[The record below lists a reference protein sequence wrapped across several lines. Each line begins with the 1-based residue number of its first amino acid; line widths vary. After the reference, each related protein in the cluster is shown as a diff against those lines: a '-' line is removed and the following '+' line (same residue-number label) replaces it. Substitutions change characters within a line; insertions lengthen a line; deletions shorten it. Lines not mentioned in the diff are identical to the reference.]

1 MKAIELE
8 ILRHRE
14 QEKREEVRKRFL
26 DAVAEISRRRGRE
39 ISWAL
44 WGRRCCFLCGFFWGN
59 WCKAWG
65 KKAGENVKKWKAVV
79 EEVTQSFDD
88 MVLSKSTKWPRI
100 TRLSRRGKNSR

>member
-1 MKAIELE
+1 VKAIELE

-44 WGRRCCFLCGFFWGN
+44 WGRRCCFLCGFLGI
-59 WCKAWG
+59 G
-65 KKAGENVKKWKAVV
+65 VSLGE
-79 EEVTQSFDD
+79 
-88 MVLSKSTKWPRI
+88 
-100 TRLSRRGKNSR
+100 RRRERM